1 MSKEINRA
9 VAALF
14 PQDGESV
21 ADIKFFLGSR
31 SGVSAED
38 FAEEV
43 SRADAQVRTGAAVRS
58 ETLDGEL
65 TK

>member
-14 PQDGESV
+14 PVGGEHV
-21 ADIKFFLGSR
+21 ADIKFFPGSR
-31 SGVSAED
+31 SNVTTAE

-43 SRADAQVRTGAAVRS
+43 SRADAQVRTGAAHRS
-58 ETLDGEL
+58 ETLDSEL
-65 TK
+65 TA